1 MKVSKE
7 NDFGDLEDVPDGTT
21 SGVTDEEADAAE
33 EDSSQEAKTKEIV
46 ISKLVL
52 CLKHK
57 PLSSV
62 PLFHTMCENSRK
74 SFKDKAVIKRLILSE
89 RESFQQFQYGVQIQ
103 QQSLY

>member
-21 SGVTDEEADAAE
+21 NGVTDEEADAAE
-33 EDSSQEAKTKEIV
+33 EDSSQEAKTKEID

-57 PLSSV
+57 PWSSV
-62 PLFHTMCENSRK
+62 PLFHTMCET
-74 SFKDKAVIKRLILSE
+74 A
-89 RESFQQFQYGVQIQ
+89 ESLLQTK
-103 QQSLY
+103 L